1 MIRVAVAVTEV
12 GPAAAA
18 GDFFTAL
25 ELGTALTER
34 FGWQVEYRPREAWYD
49 LRGVQLLL
57 VLLPDYELGKIQGA
71 ESDLVRLG
79 WARNW
84 FEAWGTLPWL
94 KEYDRVLA
102 SSVAGLRFL
111 SEQSGRLGTL
121 FRIATNPDR
130 FGLARQRSSPKWEVV
145 FTGSF
150 WGTRRDIIPSML
162 ALQGSC
168 RFGLFGKNWEQVSE
182 VAGWHQGFLP
192 YAELPE
198 LYQQSLLV
206 IDDANHVTKTW
217 GAANSRVFDA
227 LAAGC
232 LVISNSQSVSEEVF
246 GGKLPVYRD
255 PLHLKQLVTHF
266 LHSAQDRETL
276 VSHLRQ
282 KVLKEHTYAHRAW
295 QLEFVLKQL
304 KPEWF

>member
-1 MIRVAVAVTEV
+1 M
-12 GPAAAA
+12 
-18 GDFFTAL
+18 L
-25 ELGTALTER
+25 EL
-34 FGWQVEYRPREAWYD
+34 QVSW
-49 LRGVQLLL
+49 
-57 VLLPDYELGKIQGA
+57 
-71 ESDLVRLG
+71 
-79 WARNW
+79 
-84 FEAWGTLPWL
+84 
-94 KEYDRVLA
+94 
-102 SSVAGLRFL
+102 
-111 SEQSGRLGTL
+111 
-121 FRIATNPDR
+121 
-130 FGLARQRSSPKWEVV
+130 
-145 FTGSF
+145 
-150 WGTRRDIIPSML
+150 
-162 ALQGSC
+162 
-168 RFGLFGKNWEQVSE
+168 RFGLFGKNWERVPE
-182 VAGWHQGFLP
+182 VAAWHQGFLP
-192 YAELPE
+192 YAELSE

-206 IDDANHVTKTW
+206 VDAANHVTKTW

-255 PLHLKQLVTHF
+255 PVHLKQLVTHF